1 MIYVTNHI
9 FILNLF
15 LFALNIL
22 FDYPAYWF
30 LEDYYRNLGKK
41 ICGWI
46 LLNYSLRML
55 KWKQNQGKIHFQ
67 KCFNLTSLH
76 FWFPET
82 ENIVSKSSRWS
93 VPSWFLILVSLAFIQ
108 GKHCVLVVEH
118 LPYVQKVQGSVP
130 DISKW
135 MNRMACDEKELSLS
149 FLQSKQN
156 WPW

>member
-1 MIYVTNHI
+1 MLLIIYLYWTYFYLLWTFYLTILHIGFWKIIIVT
-9 FILNLF
+9 
-15 LFALNIL
+15 
-22 FDYPAYWF
+22 
-30 LEDYYRNLGKK
+30 LGKK